1 MYIYISQNAR
11 RSATNKKVYIDSRF
25 KTKDSVS
32 NSQFKYELVESLQL
46 PDNTVCYVDDV
57 IIPHS
62 YFNISDNDTLY
73 VRQYDDIL
81 NSSNGKIIY
90 LEHNNHNISS
100 LVQDLQSKLNVAYGQ
115 DTITVTFDSRKLS
128 LTFTETLARKLNYS
142 PTKNSHT
149 VLY

>member
-1 MYIYISQNAR
+1 MSKMSVGSLPI
-11 RSATNKKVYIDSRF
+11 KKVYIDSRF

-32 NSQFKYELVESLQL
+32 NSHFKYELVESLQL

-73 VRQYDDIL
+73 VRQFDDNL
-81 NSSNGKIIY
+81 NSSNDKIIY

-100 LVQDLQSKLNVAYGQ
+100 LLQDIQAKLNAAYGQ
-115 DTITVTFDSRKLS
+115 HIIVVTYDTRKLP
-128 LTFTETLARKLNYS
+128 LTFY
-142 PTKNSHT
+142 
-149 VLY
+149 